1 MPKRARKGRKV
12 FMENKKT
19 LSVELSKHDW
29 NTVSQ
34 AIDFARVAMA
44 KVFSDYD
51 RAVLMS
57 LSSIINKNVIV
68 PKVGI

>member
-1 MPKRARKGRKV
+1 M
-12 FMENKKT
+12 NTKKT

-34 AIDFARVAMA
+34 AIDFAIVAAA
-44 KVFSDYD
+44 KVFSINE

-57 LSSIINKNVIV
+57 LSSIITKNAIM
-68 PKVGI
+68 PKVGV